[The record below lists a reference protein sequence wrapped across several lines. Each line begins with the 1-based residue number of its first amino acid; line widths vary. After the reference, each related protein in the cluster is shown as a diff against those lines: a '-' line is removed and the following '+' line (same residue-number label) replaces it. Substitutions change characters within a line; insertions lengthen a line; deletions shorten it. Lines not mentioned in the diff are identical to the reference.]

1 MKNNG
6 VLLRIRWWQIRK
18 ELQGIGILYA
28 FVVLIFI
35 ALLSAWCFQQFTS
48 PLSAILVTILLAA
61 AVCSIH
67 LGRKDL
73 DFVYA
78 HIEQPQRNIYVEYLV
93 GTAPFAVPVLFTSN
107 AYLFLLLQPG
117 LWLAAG
123 LRVRVK
129 PRALLPFI
137 IRYIPYREFEWR
149 AGFRGGT
156 VLILLLWLMAL
167 ALCTFI
173 VAPLVCLWFL
183 TLIVASFYQQCESIQ
198 MLWAQ
203 EANASALLRGKIVR
217 HGILLSL
224 ISVPPLVLNII
235 FQPQM
240 IWINSGFLIAQWILL
255 VFAITLK
262 YATYR
267 PCADLR
273 GNSLL
278 LGLAAV
284 CMAIPFLLP
293 VPVLMSIKNTR
304 RALRNLNSYDY
315 DQHSAV
321 AF

>member
-28 FVVLIFI
+28 LVVLIFA
-35 ALLSAWCFQQFTS
+35 ALLSAWCFQQYTS
-48 PLSAILVTILLAA
+48 PRSGLLVTMLLAA
-61 AVCSIH
+61 VVCSIH

-73 DFVYA
+73 DFVHA
-78 HIEQPQRNIYVEYLV
+78 HIERPRPNIYVEYLV

-107 AYLFLLLQPG
+107 AYLFLLLQLG
-117 LWLAAG
+117 LWLVACA
-123 LRVRVK
+123 RVRIK
-129 PRALLPFI
+129 SRASPPFI

-167 ALCTFI
+167 SFCTFI

-183 TLIVASFYQQCESIQ
+183 TLMIASFYQQCESIP

-203 EANASALLRGKIVR
+203 EASAPALLRGKIVR
-217 HGILLSL
+217 HGILMSL
-224 ISVPPLVLNII
+224 ISVPPLVLNMI

-278 LGLAAV
+278 LGFAAV
-284 CMAIPFLLP
+284 CIAIPFLLP
-293 VPVLMSIKNTR
+293 VPLLMSIKNTR
-304 RALRNLNSYDY
+304 RALRNLNSYNY
-315 DQHSAV
+315 D
-321 AF
+321 